1 MYIGLIAVA
10 LIVMFKEGGV
20 ALVNYTLYFPQNSTV
35 VNVTLPISP
44 IPDTLEAINDSTG
57 SLIPMILYSRS
68 IVSLFLFGGG
78 YVSLVYYGNYTFNS
92 SNATYSISINSPIDI
107 ELIIPPYI
115 IPLNLPLTIVS
126 YSMLSNNTLIVVL
139 KPGNYTIS
147 YIYVPRIAVKP
158 PTTSSTTT
166 TTTTVTATSST
177 STTTTSTTSTAIIS
191 ASTSTTTTTTTTSTT
206 ATRTT
211 TSSSPTSTTTSSSI
225 AKTTTTATTTPPG
238 ITFTYIYLIA
248 VIVIVIAALSY
259 ILIVHRKP
267 GAVEAAGMYA
277 LDEVDRVIVNTLKRY
292 GGVLY
297 QSQLQQLTGIPKTTL
312 WRHVMKLADMGIVRV
327 DKVDGLNRVT
337 LIKDV

>member
-35 VNVTLPISP
+35 VNVTLPINP

-158 PTTSSTTT
+158 PITSTTTT
-166 TTTTVTATSST
+166 TTTTVTTTSST

-191 ASTSTTTTTTTTSTT
+191 ASTSTTSKSTTTTTTTTSTIS
-206 ATRTT
+206 
-211 TSSSPTSTTTSSSI
+211 TSSSSTTRT
-225 AKTTTTATTTPPG
+225 KTTATIIPPG
-238 ITFTYIYLIA
+238 ITSTYIYLIA
-248 VIVIVIAALSY
+248 IIVIVVAALSY
-259 ILIVHRKP
+259 MLIVHRRP
-267 GAVEAAGMYA
+267 SGVEAMGMYT

-312 WRHVMKLADMGIVRV
+312 WRHVMKLADMGIVRI